1 MILVTVAAQ
10 GPVESHRAFGFEQIA
25 DCGSMRVVGLR
36 LEPGQ
41 KVPEHRNAIPVA
53 LIVTAGRLHF
63 HDGTTAGEVTAG
75 EMLLINP
82 GERHT
87 YRADVETS
95 AYLVFAGLPGVRS
108 RTWSLR
114 KHSEAEGEPG
124 RSDPGR

>member
-1 MILVTVAAQ
+1 VSAPIGGTAA
-10 GPVESHRAFGFEQIA
+10 GPPRRPIGFEQIA

-41 KVPEHRNAIPVA
+41 AVPEHRNAIPVA
-53 LIVTAGRLHF
+53 LIVTVGALRFNDGRNE
-63 HDGTTAGEVTAG
+63 GEVAAG

-82 GERHT
+82 GEKHT
-87 YRADVETS
+87 YRAEVQTS

-114 KHSEAEGEPG
+114 
-124 RSDPGR
+124 RR